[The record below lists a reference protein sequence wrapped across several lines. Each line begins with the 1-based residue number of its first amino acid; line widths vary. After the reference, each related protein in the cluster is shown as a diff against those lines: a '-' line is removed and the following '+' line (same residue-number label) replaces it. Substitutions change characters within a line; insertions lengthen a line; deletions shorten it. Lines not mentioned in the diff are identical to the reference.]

1 VIIVPNAK
9 INIHKDRSKE
19 LTDAKKLRRD
29 YTTIVTKNEE
39 SKKLSALEKTQ
50 LELKR
55 KR

>member
-1 VIIVPNAK
+1 MIIVPNAK
-9 INIHKDRSKE
+9 ININKDRSKE
-19 LTDAKKLRRD
+19 LTDAKLRRD
-29 YTTIVTKNEE
+29 YTTIVAKNEE